1 MFYDTNGI
9 LLAPEKMSDL
19 EKWPAPLRKIWDDAI
34 DKEWDGLNGRST
46 FIHGVRKADFV
57 KHGAPPNKVIGMR
70 MLLDSK
76 IKQGK
81 FERAKGRT
89 VAQGH
94 KGNLRKGFDYDTVFC
109 AAPALKQVNSSDNC
123 VVWVDEMHI

>member
-1 MFYDTNGI
+1 MI
-9 LLAPEKMSDL
+9 
-19 EKWPAPLRKIWDDAI
+19 
-34 DKEWDGLNGRST
+34 
-46 FIHGVRKADFV
+46 
-57 KHGAPPNKVIGMR
+57 
-70 MLLDSK
+70 LDSK

-109 AAPALKQVNSSDNC
+109 AAPALESNRLIQATIALLGWTRCTYDINQAYLLGKA
-123 VVWVDEMHI
+123 